1 MIAVSSNGKSF
12 RALAAYLAAG
22 RSGKERDRV
31 AWTAGRNLPT
41 DDPEIAAKVMR
52 ATAAQSR
59 RVEVPVYHLTISF
72 DPQDKDQVTPAM
84 MERVADAV
92 LARLGL
98 AEHEAVYVAHRDRN
112 HPHVHIMVNR
122 VHPETGRA
130 WERWQD
136 QPIIQRVLR
145 EQERALGLTIVPGR
159 LAEIEGHPAPE
170 RAALTSGER
179 RQAERTGEPAFLERV
194 RGHVR
199 DYRAATSWRDLE
211 ALLAEDGLKL
221 ERKGQGLIIT
231 DGSRQ
236 VKASRI
242 ARDLSLKRLEARFS
256 VLYAERGQ
264 EPPVSPAVARV
275 ARDLRALDRREA
287 DATTA
292 YQTRLGTSL
301 EARRLVV
308 MEAAAERVRRTSADF
323 DRGLSVVY
331 RDPAVARKAFEEHVV
346 TAGREHAMR
355 QFVDA
360 PERFGALQTDGQLRI
375 LRRSVFQDDSR
386 ARSAAAHL
394 PALAEAAAQARDAE
408 PASYDL
414 ASLRATV
421 RRLKREHQETQDIR
435 IMLPGKVAL
444 EAAVTRGVSALLP
457 HELWR
462 LQQLVTAPQFE
473 MTRRLRATAQEVLL
487 GHEIRE
493 RA

>member
-72 DPQDKDQVTPAM
+72 DPQDKDQVTRAM

-98 AEHEAVYVAHRDRN
+98 AEHEAVYVAHQDRS
-112 HPHVHIMVNR
+112 HPHVHVMVNR

-136 QPIIQRVLR
+136 QPVIQRVLR

-194 RGHVR
+194 RGHVG

-236 VKASRI
+236 VKASRV
-242 ARDLSLKRLEARFS
+242 ARDLSLKRLETRFG
-256 VLYAERGQ
+256 VLYGERGQ

-275 ARDLRALDRREA
+275 ARDLRTLDRREG
-287 DATTA
+287 DTMTA
-292 YQTRLGTSL
+292 YHTRLGTSL
-301 EARRLVV
+301 EARRLVA
-308 MEAAAERVRRTSADF
+308 MEAAAERAHRTSADF
-323 DRGLSVVY
+323 DRGLSMVY
-331 RDPAVARKAFEEHVV
+331 CDPAAARKAFEEHVATV
-346 TAGREHAMR
+346 GRGHATR

-360 PERFGALQTDGQLRI
+360 PERFGALQAEGRLRM

-386 ARSAAAHL
+386 ARTAAAHL

-421 RRLKREHQETQDIR
+421 RRLKREHQEMQDMR
-435 IMLPGKVAL
+435 VRLPGKEAL
-444 EAAVTRGVSALLP
+444 ETAVTRGVSTLLP
-457 HELWR
+457 HELRR

-473 MTRRLRATAQEVLL
+473 ITRRLRATAQEVLL
-487 GHEIRE
+487 GYEIRE